1 MTKITD
7 KMLNP
12 QSAIA
17 NILGSICQKPELLI
31 DNNVR
36 LEKDDFVL
44 SFHQIVFTAINNIIS
59 DVGTENPISAVD
71 ADTYL
76 KNFERYYQIWKDSKG
91 LDYLQ
96 SCIDNANS
104 ATFNLNYQRIKK
116 MSLLRLYKARGF
128 SLEGIYDFTTTD
140 LNKFAKQQENLVKMS
155 LDDIVSYFDNLSTDV
170 KEKVRTWQNG
180 SNSFQAGDN
189 LEEFISSIQSSP
201 LFGLGFNDGY
211 LNTLTGGMQLG
222 KFFLRSMSTGR
233 GKTRLGI
240 MDLLKVSAYEMYDV
254 RTGKWYKNPSPQP
267 SLFISTELEQ
277 DEIDLIILSA
287 VTKLQPDM
295 IRSGSYSAEERERLN
310 RGVQALKNSQLYFVE
325 LPEFSI
331 ADVTNIIDNY
341 VLNYDCNYV
350 VFDYIQMNAKLARTT
365 REAFKDVNLR
375 DDQILLELATALK
388 NEANNRH
395 IYIMSSTQLNGGH
408 SSDDYYS
415 SKTENALR
423 GAKAIADKIDVGMIA
438 ENVTSKDLKNL
449 SELIEDLE
457 VNPQHLTPNFAT
469 FVYKNRLGQKS
480 VIIWS
485 KTDLG
490 TLTTKPLFVT
500 DYSYQR
506 VDLPRTKI
514 VLSEEGKFEVED
526 ESTKIVF

>member
-1 MTKITD
+1 MTNVTD

-17 NILGSICQKPELLI
+17 SILGAICNEPSLLV

-36 LEKDDFVL
+36 LEKEDFVL
-44 SFHQIVFTAINNIIS
+44 DFHKIVFTAINNIIS
-59 DVGTENPISAVD
+59 NVGSEKPISVFDVD
-71 ADTYL
+71 VYL
-76 KNFERYYQIWKDSKG
+76 KSFESYYQVWKDSKG

-96 SCIDNANS
+96 ACIDSSNP
-104 ATFNLNYQRIKK
+104 ATFNLNYETVKK
-116 MSLLRLYKARGF
+116 MSLLRLYRSKGF

-140 LNKFAKQQENLVKMS
+140 LNKFAKQQEQLAKMS
-155 LDDIVSYFDNLSTDV
+155 LEDIVSYFDGLSQNI
-170 KEKVRTWQNG
+170 KNKVRSWENG
-180 SNSFQAGDN
+180 SNSFQAGDD
-189 LEEFISSIQSSP
+189 LEDFIQSIQASP
-201 LFGLGFNDGY
+201 LYGLGFNDGY

-222 KFFLRSMSTGR
+222 KFFLRSMATGR

-240 MDLLKVSAYEMYDV
+240 MDLLKVSASEIYDV
-254 RTGKWYKNPSPQP
+254 RTSKWYQNPSPQP

-277 DEIDLIILSA
+277 DEIDLILLSA
-287 VTKLQPDM
+287 VTKLQPDV
-295 IRSGSYSAEERERLN
+295 IRSGSYSVEERERLN
-310 RGVQALKNSQLYFVE
+310 HGIQALKNSELYFVE

-331 ADVTNIIDNY
+331 ADVTNVIDNY

-350 VFDYIQMNAKLARTT
+350 VFDYVQMNAKLARTT
-365 REAFKDVNLR
+365 RELFKDVNLR

-395 IYIMSSTQLNGGH
+395 IYIMSATQLNGSH
-408 SSDDYYS
+408 SSDDYYV
-415 SKTENALR
+415 SKTEGALR
-423 GAKAIADKIDVGMIA
+423 GAKAIADKIDTGFII

-469 FVYKNRLGQKS
+469 FIYKNRLGDKG

-485 KTDLG
+485 KTDLS

-500 DYSYQR
+500 DYGYNKLDIPLTR
-506 VDLPRTKI
+506 I
-514 VLSEEGKFEVED
+514 VLGEDNKFTVDED
-526 ESTKIVF
+526 KKVIF